1 MRAQARSRVLIAHAD
16 PLIAA
21 GLAASLREHG
31 FDVLGLD
38 DEAALA
44 HSNEGAVTGADVAVA
59 DYDSGLGL
67 LRLTSRELDI
77 LRHVSLAGIG
87 NGKPPSPSAPRHF

>member
-1 MRAQARSRVLIAHAD
+1 MRAQAKSRVLIAHAD

-44 HSNEGAVTGADVAVA
+44 HSNEGAVAGADVVVA
-59 DYDSGLGL
+59 DYDCGLGL
-67 LRLTSRELDI
+67 LGSGTSELYPR
-77 LRHVSLAGIG
+77 RHPAGC
-87 NGKPPSPSAPRHF
+87 